1 MSFDELKNSLIE
13 LAEIYKKEKCTD
25 MQEFLTSEG
34 FTGTY
39 VYDKIPLEFLVR
51 LNLSNGWTI
60 HNDILEEIIFILM
73 HIWNTEDIYRK
84 FGEGAVD
91 KLAYI

>member
-13 LAEIYKKEKCTD
+13 LAEIYKRENITD
-25 MQEFLTSEG
+25 MQDFLAREG
-34 FTGTY
+34 FTGSY
-39 VYDKIPLEFLVR
+39 VYEKIPLEILVR
-51 LNLSNGWTI
+51 VNLSNGWNN
-60 HNDILEEIIFILM
+60 HSDIIRDIIFILM

-84 FGEGAVD
+84 FGEDAVE

>member
-13 LAEIYKKEKCTD
+13 LAEVYKNENVTD
-25 MQEFLTSEG
+25 MQNFLTMEG
-34 FTGTY
+34 FTGSY
-39 VYDKIPLEFLVR
+39 VYDKIPLEVLVR
-51 LNLSNGWTI
+51 MHLSNGWTI
-60 HNDILEEIIFILM
+60 HNDVIRDFIFILM

>member
-1 MSFDELKNSLIE
+1 MYYDELKKKLIR
-13 LAEIYKKEKCTD
+13 LAEVYKKKNITD
-25 MQEFLTSEG
+25 MQEFLASEG
-34 FTGTY
+34 FTGAY

-51 LNLSNGWTI
+51 MHLSNGWTI
-60 HNDILEEIIFILM
+60 HNDIIRDFIFILM

-84 FGEGAVD
+84 FGESAVE

>member
-1 MSFDELKNSLIE
+1 MSLDELKNSLIE
-13 LAEIYKKEKCTD
+13 LAEIYKKENITD
-25 MQEFLTSEG
+25 MQDFLAREG
-34 FTGTY
+34 FTGSY
-39 VYDKIPLEFLVR
+39 VYEKIPLEILVR

-84 FGEGAVD
+84 FGEDAVE

>member
-13 LAEIYKKEKCTD
+13 LAEIYKRENITD
-25 MQEFLTSEG
+25 MQDFLAREG
-34 FTGTY
+34 FTGSY
-39 VYDKIPLEFLVR
+39 VYEKIPLEILVR
-51 LNLSNGWTI
+51 MHLSNGWNN
-60 HNDILEEIIFILM
+60 HSDIIRDIIFILM

-84 FGEGAVD
+84 FGEDAVE

>member
-13 LAEIYKKEKCTD
+13 LAEVYKNENVTH
-25 MQEFLTSEG
+25 MQNFLTMEG
-34 FTGTY
+34 FTVSY
-39 VYDKIPLEFLVR
+39 VYDKIPLEVLVR
-51 LNLSNGWTI
+51 MHLSNGWTI
-60 HNDILEEIIFILM
+60 HNDVIRDFIFILM